1 VHNSS
6 RTPIAGTEFPGDPA
20 ATRIGDPDPDRLA
33 EVTLTL
39 RRRGDDPDG
48 RIERAE
54 FAERFGADP
63 DDIKRVE
70 DFAAE
75 HGLEVVEAHTAR
87 RTVVVRGRLADLA
100 SAFGTELALYES
112 PQVGTFRSR
121 GAVMTVPSNIS
132 DAVQSVLGLD
142 DRPTAFPRL
151 RTADAPAAGAQATKP
166 GFSSAQLAQL
176 YGFPSDTNG
185 TGQTV
190 AIIELGGGYKT
201 ADLNHYWSAEGVTP
215 KPKVVAVSV
224 DGGTNSPAGDPNS
237 ADGEVALD
245 IEVIG
250 AAAPGARMAV
260 YFAPNTTR
268 GFLDAITTAIHDNV
282 RRPSVVSISW
292 GQAEDAPGG
301 WSAQSRKA
309 YDQAFQDAAALGVT
323 VTVAA
328 GDDGSADGVTDG
340 QAHVDFPSASPYVLS
355 CGGTKLTASATAITG
370 EVVWHEASGGATG
383 GGVSRFF
390 ALPAYQKNAHV
401 PTQHDTHKPG
411 RGVPDVAG
419 DADPATGYRVR
430 VDGKDLIFGG
440 TSAVAPLWA
449 ALIARVNAKTGQHAG
464 FVNPKLY
471 AHGVLRD
478 ITQGNNGAYKA
489 GPGWDA
495 CTGLGSPNGP
505 AVLQALGG
513 TATAAASAS
522 TSATA
527 ARNAAAPP
535 SEQKPG

>member
-1 VHNSS
+1 MHNSS
-6 RTPIAGTEFPGDPA
+6 RTPIAGTEFPSDPA
-20 ATRIGDPDPDRLA
+20 AQRIGEPDPDRIA

-39 RRRGDDPDG
+39 RRRGGEPDG
-48 RIERAE
+48 PVDRAE

-63 DDIKRVE
+63 DDVKRVE

-75 HGLEVVEAHTAR
+75 HGLEVVETSVPR
-87 RTVVVRGRLADLA
+87 RVVVLRGRLADLGA
-100 SAFGTELALYES
+100 AFGTDLALYKS
-112 PQVGTFRSR
+112 PELGTFRSR
-121 GAVMTVPSNIS
+121 GATMAVPASIH
-132 DAVQSVLGLD
+132 DALESVLGLD

-151 RTADAPAAGAQATKP
+151 RTADAPAATAHAAAAKP
-166 GFSSAQLAQL
+166 GFSGAQLAQL
-176 YGFPSDTNG
+176 YGFPADTNG
-185 TGQTV
+185 AGQTV

-201 ADLNHYWSAEGVTP
+201 ADLTHYWTAEGISP

-224 DGGTNSPAGDPNS
+224 DGGSNAPAGDPNS
-237 ADGEVALD
+237 ADGEVLLD

-268 GFLDAITTAIHDNV
+268 GFLDAITTAIHDSV
-282 RRPSVVSISW
+282 RKPSVISISW
-292 GQAEDAPGG
+292 GQAEDAPQG
-301 WSAQSRKA
+301 WTDQDRKA

-328 GDDGSADGVTDG
+328 GDDGSRDGVNDG
-340 QAHVDFPSASPYVLS
+340 KAHVDFPSASPYVLS
-355 CGGTKLTASATAITG
+355 CGGTKLTASATAITK

-390 ALPAYQKNAHV
+390 ALPTYQKSAHV

-430 VDGKDLIFGG
+430 VDGKDLVFGG

-449 ALIARVNAKTGQHAG
+449 ALVARINAKTGTHAG
-464 FVNPKLY
+464 FINPKLY
-471 AHGVLRD
+471 AAGVLRD

-495 CTGLGSPNGP
+495 CTGLGSPDG
-505 AVLQALGG
+505 AKVLAAL
-513 TATAAASAS
+513 
-522 TSATA
+522 
-527 ARNAAAPP
+527 
-535 SEQKPG
+535 Q